1 MGFLDDRG
9 NRNGHRSGSVRG
21 QALKGRD
28 RAGQL
33 SPILHSGDTDRHHV
47 TAVVLAFLIISFA
60 RFSDSLLA
68 RHRFSEDFALVNFAD
83 GDPHDLME

>member
-9 NRNGHRSGSVRG
+9 NRNSHRSGSVRR

-28 RAGQL
+28 RAGHL

-47 TAVVLAFLIISFA
+47 TAVVPAFLITSFA
-60 RFSDSLLA
+60 GFSDSLPA
-68 RHRFSEDFALVNFAD
+68 RHKFSEDFALINFAD
-83 GDPHDLME
+83 GDPDDLVE